1 MPGKSDLSEGVN
13 GCVDKGGLVNIRTL
27 IFSEHFQQGPFRK
40 KKPFICSARWI
51 SNLLVDGKEVKN
63 KSLNLN

>member
-27 IFSEHFQQGPFRK
+27 IFSEHFQQGPFK
-40 KKPFICSARWI
+40 KKKAFY
-51 SNLLVDGKEVKN
+51 L
-63 KSLNLN
+63 

>member
-27 IFSEHFQQGPFRK
+27 IFSEHFQQGPFK
-40 KKPFICSARWI
+40 KKS
-51 SNLLVDGKEVKN
+51 LLFVVQDELVTC
-63 KSLNLN
+63 